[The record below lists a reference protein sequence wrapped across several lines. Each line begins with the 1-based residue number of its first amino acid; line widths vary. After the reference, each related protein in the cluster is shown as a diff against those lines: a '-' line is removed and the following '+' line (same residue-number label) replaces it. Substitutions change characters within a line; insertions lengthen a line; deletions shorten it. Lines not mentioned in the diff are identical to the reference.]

1 MNFTGTGHRAARA
14 LATFSRA
21 RMLSTLVVT
30 FCAAGPAAAAG
41 PCGGPRDVRD
51 ASLASIRAFVEGRR
65 MTVLT
70 FGGYSGAEYEDPAA
84 MLTHAS
90 AVLDRHDP
98 TKALISI
105 GATAQGIG
113 AVYELAKQKGFT
125 TLGIVSTLARD
136 EHVTLSPCVDHVFFV
151 ADDTWGGLVRGT
163 DRLGPTSAAIV
174 DIGTEFVA
182 IGGGEVTRDEMLAAR
197 RAGKPVTFVPADMN
211 HAIARE
217 KARKREEPAPA
228 DFRGAAHG
236 ALASG
241 G

>member
-1 MNFTGTGHRAARA
+1 MIFTDTGRRGARA
-14 LATFSRA
+14 LALCGRA
-21 RMLSTLVVT
+21 HTLSTLVVT
-30 FCAAGPAAAAG
+30 FCAAGPVARAD
-41 PCGGPRDVRD
+41 PCDGPRDVHD
-51 ASLASIRAFVEGRR
+51 ASLASIRTFVEGRR

-70 FGGYSGAEYEDPAA
+70 FGGYSGAEYEDRAA

-90 AVLDRHDP
+90 TVLDRHDP
-98 TKALISI
+98 AKTLVSI

-125 TLGIVSTLARD
+125 TLGIVSALARD
-136 EHVTLSPCVDHVFFV
+136 EHVTLSACVDHVFFV

-163 DRLGPTSAAIV
+163 DRLGPTSTAIV

-217 KARKREEPAPA
+217 RARKRGEPAPT

-241 G
+241 D

>member
-1 MNFTGTGHRAARA
+1 MNFCDTGRRDTRA
-14 LATFSRA
+14 LALFSRA
-21 RMLSTLVVT
+21 HTLSTLVVT
-30 FCAAGPAAAAG
+30 FCAAGLAARTD
-41 PCGGPRDVRD
+41 PCNGPRDVRD
-51 ASLASIRAFVEGRR
+51 ASLASIRSFVEGRR

-84 MLTHAS
+84 MLRHAS

-98 TKALISI
+98 AKTLVSI

-113 AVYELAKQKGFT
+113 AVYELAKQQGFT
-125 TLGIVSTLARD
+125 TLGVVSTLARD

-151 ADDTWGGLVRGT
+151 ADDTWGGLVPGT

-174 DIGTEFVA
+174 NIGTEFVA

-211 HAIARE
+211 HAIASE
-217 KARKREEPAPA
+217 KARKRGDPPPT

-241 G
+241 D

>member
-1 MNFTGTGHRAARA
+1 MTFIDRGHRASRA
-14 LATFSRA
+14 LALFSRA
-21 RMLSTLVVT
+21 RILSTVVVT
-30 FCAAGPAAAAG
+30 FCAAGPAAWAD

-70 FGGYSGAEYEDPAA
+70 FGGYSGAEYEDPAKLLA
-84 MLTHAS
+84 RAS

-98 TKALISI
+98 VKTLVSI

-125 TLGIVSTLARD
+125 TLGIVSRLARD

-151 ADDTWGGLVRGT
+151 ADATWGGLVPGT
-163 DRLGPTSAAIV
+163 DRLAPTSAAIV

-211 HAIARE
+211 HRIARD
-217 KARKREEPAPA
+217 KARKRGDADPT

>member
-1 MNFTGTGHRAARA
+1 MV
-14 LATFSRA
+14 SRV
-21 RMLSTLVVT
+21 RMLSMLLCA
-30 FCAAGPAAAAG
+30 FCAAGPAAAADRCEG
-41 PCGGPRDVRD
+41 QPDVRD
-51 ASLASIRAFVEGRR
+51 ATLASIRAFVEGRR

-84 MLTHAS
+84 ILAHAS
-90 AVLDRHDP
+90 AVLERHDP
-98 TKALISI
+98 AKTLISL

-113 AVYELAKQKGFT
+113 ALYEVAKQKGFT

-136 EHVTLSPCVDHVFFV
+136 ERVTLSPCVDHVFFV
-151 ADDTWGGLVRGT
+151 ADETWGGLVPGT

-217 KARKREEPAPA
+217 KARKRGEPAPT

>member
-1 MNFTGTGHRAARA
+1 MIFTDTSRRGARA
-14 LATFSRA
+14 LALFGRA
-21 RMLSTLVVT
+21 HTLSTLVVT
-30 FCAAGPAAAAG
+30 FCAAGPVARAD
-41 PCGGPRDVRD
+41 PCDGPRDVRD
-51 ASLASIRAFVEGRR
+51 ASLASIRTFVDGRR

-70 FGGYSGAEYEDPAA
+70 FGGYSGAEYEDRAA

-90 AVLDRHDP
+90 TVLDRHDP
-98 TKALISI
+98 ATTLVSI

-113 AVYELAKQKGFT
+113 AVYELAKQQGFT

-163 DRLGPTSAAIV
+163 DRLGPTSTAIV

-217 KARKREEPAPA
+217 KARKRGEPAPT

-241 G
+241 D

>member
-1 MNFTGTGHRAARA
+1 MIVADTSGRGARA
-14 LATFSRA
+14 LALFSRA
-21 RMLSTLVVT
+21 HTLSTLVVT
-30 FCAAGPAAAAG
+30 FCAAGPVARAD

-84 MLTHAS
+84 MLAHAS
-90 AVLDRHDP
+90 AVLDKHDP
-98 TKALISI
+98 AKTLISI

-113 AVYELAKQKGFT
+113 AFYEVAKQKGFT

-136 EHVTLSPCVDHVFFV
+136 EHVALSRCVDHVFFI
-151 ADDTWGGLVRGT
+151 ADNTWGGLVRGT

-174 DIGTEFVA
+174 DIGTQFVA

-211 HAIARE
+211 HAIASE
-217 KARKREEPAPA
+217 KARKRGERAPTE
-228 DFRGAAHG
+228 FRGAAHA
-236 ALASG
+236 ALASRD
-241 G
+241 